1 MKKEQLTQL
10 LCAATIC
17 IVAIACHAQDT
28 TTLQQA
34 RFEELV
40 DHPLFVEYREINQQ
54 RSDLTT
60 YGLIDMKEISKVFK
74 ENYDP
79 CDVANQLKVQHIENG
94 EKFLDFGKS
103 QCSDDVFKQ
112 LKRVFNKTINELWTS
127 SSSESFLSLEED
139 GISIMVSDKS
149 TMEIQSSSDGAEDI
163 GISIV

>member
-17 IVAIACHAQDT
+17 VVAIACHAQDT

-34 RFEELV
+34 SFEELV

-54 RSDLTT
+54 RYDLTT

-79 CDVANQLKVQHIENG
+79 CDIANQLKVQHIENG
-94 EKFLDFGKS
+94 EKYLDLMCQTAAQHAKIMAEYPYVLDFTPEQRIELMFKVEPLGH
-103 QCSDDVFKQ
+103 QDVEQ
-112 LKRVFNKTINELWTS
+112 LKDLQENRKP
-127 SSSESFLSLEED
+127 D
-139 GISIMVSDKS
+139 
-149 TMEIQSSSDGAEDI
+149 Q
-163 GISIV
+163 